1 MSIHE
6 DAKTILETA
15 LRACRP
21 DEAVRRA
28 LEGRDFAGGRVFLVA
43 AGKAA
48 WQMAHCASQVLGER
62 LTEGVVVTKYGHD
75 MGAIARCR
83 VYEGGH
89 PVPDENSFR
98 GTKAA
103 MELVADLSRTPWCFC
118 SPAADRPCLKAP

>member
-1 MSIHE
+1 MSIHT

-28 LEGRDFAGGRVFLVA
+28 LEGREFPGGRVFLVA

-62 LTEGVVVTKYGHD
+62 LSEGVVVTKYGHG
-75 MGAIARCR
+75 MGPIARCR
-83 VYEGGH
+83 IYEGGIRS
-89 PVPDENSFR
+89 P
-98 GTKAA
+98 
-103 MELVADLSRTPWCFC
+103 MRTPSGERKRLW
-118 SPAADRPCLKAP
+118 RW